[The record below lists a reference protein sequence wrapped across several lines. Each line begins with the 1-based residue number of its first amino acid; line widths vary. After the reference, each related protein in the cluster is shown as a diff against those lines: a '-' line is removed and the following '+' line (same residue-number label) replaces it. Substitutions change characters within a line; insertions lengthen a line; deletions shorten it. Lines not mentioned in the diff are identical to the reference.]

1 MTRAEAR
8 RLSGREAPGKEDTG
22 PDPTEDPIA
31 YLQEG
36 REEAEEREKW
46 TSGS

>member
-1 MTRAEAR
+1 MTRDEAG
-8 RLSGREAPGKEDTG
+8 RLSCREVQGAEQNG